1 MYSSL
6 MAYKNNKTS
15 DPHRLILN
23 LADNI
28 NLKNSVKYLL
38 YQMLASTIHGEI

>member
-1 MYSSL
+1 MYSLL
-6 MAYKNNKTS
+6 MACKNNETS

-28 NLKNSVKYLL
+28 NLKNSVKYSL
-38 YQMLASTIHGEI
+38 YQMLASTIHGQI